1 MSSGKVVLVAVDDDP
16 ETLALVTATLRR
28 DDLEIITAET
38 PEAGLE
44 VVRRR
49 HPQIVLVDLVMPRI
63 SGLELL
69 DRILEADPAT
79 DVILMTAYYSTESA
93 VQAIQK
99 GACDYLEKPL
109 LLDRLRD
116 RVSRLVADAQ
126 RRQVAQELDEE
137 MVRVCR
143 FEGIIGRGPLMLD
156 VFARIRRVAPHF
168 RTALI
173 SGETGTGKE
182 LAARALHRLSPAA
195 AGPFVVCNSAAI
207 PENLVES
214 ELFGHVR
221 GAFTGAVQDKT
232 GLFEHAHNGTL
243 FLDEIGDLP
252 LATQP
257 KLLRA
262 IQHQEFQKLGSPA
275 VRKVNARIVAA
286 TNRDL
291 RSLIQAKAFREDLF
305 FRIAM
310 VEIKLPPLQHR
321 RDDLPL
327 LLRHFVEHFA
337 RTYSKPIDGITRRA
351 EAVLLRHDWP
361 GNIRELEN
369 VIGYACMM
377 TDSTKL
383 DIYDFPE
390 LLRAPACAESPAA
403 FELVSLEEMERLHAR
418 RVVQY
423 FGGDKVRAA
432 EVLGVSRATLYRL
445 LGPKSAATGSA
456 E

>member
-1 MSSGKVVLVAVDDDP
+1 VTPGKVLLVAVDDDP
-16 ETLALVTATLRR
+16 ESLALVTATLRR
-28 DDLEIITAET
+28 DDLEIVTAET
-38 PEAGLE
+38 PEAGLD

-49 HPQIVLVDLVMPRI
+49 HPQIVLVDLVMPRM

-69 DRILEADPAT
+69 ERILEADPAT

-109 LLDRLRD
+109 SLDRLRD
-116 RVSRLVADAQ
+116 RVNRLVAEAQ
-126 RRQVAQELDEE
+126 RRQLARALDDE
-137 MVRVCR
+137 MVRTCR
-143 FEGIIGRGPLMLD
+143 FEGIVGRSPLMLD
-156 VFARIRRVAPHF
+156 VFARIRRVAPYF

-173 SGETGTGKE
+173 TGETGTGKE
-182 LAARALHRLSPAA
+182 LAARALHQLSPAE
-195 AGPFVVCNSAAI
+195 AGPFVVCNSVAI

-221 GAFTGAVQDKT
+221 GAFTGAIQDKA

-252 LATQP
+252 PAVQP

-262 IQHQEFQKLGSPA
+262 IQHQEFQKLGSLA
-275 VRKVNARIVAA
+275 VRKVNVRIVAA

-291 RSLIQAKAFREDLF
+291 RSMIQAKAFRDDLF

-310 VEIKLPPLQHR
+310 VEIKLPPLR
-321 RDDLPL
+321 DRKDDLPL
-327 LLRHFVEHFA
+327 LLRHFVSQFA
-337 RTYSKPIDGITRRA
+337 RDYGKVIDGITQRA
-351 EAVLLRHDWP
+351 EAALLRYDWP

-369 VIGYACMM
+369 VIGCACMM
-377 TDSTKL
+377 ADSTHV
-383 DIYDFPE
+383 DIHDLPEPVRTPRHEQPPVTPE
-390 LLRAPACAESPAA
+390 L
-403 FELVSLEEMERLHAR
+403 VTVEEMDRLHAQ
-418 RVVQY
+418 RVVRH
-423 FGGDKVRAA
+423 FNGDKVRAA

-445 LGPKSAATGSA
+445 LGPKTAAVDAA